1 MRNEKNQELYWNNQA
16 AKTLVGKKIIM
27 ARYLTKEE
35 AEDMGWYKRGL
46 VFRLDDSTECILSAD
61 DEGNDSG
68 VLFFANDETLNG
80 VLPSLY

>member
-1 MRNEKNQELYWNNQA
+1 MRNKEENEIFWN
-16 AKTLVGKKIIM
+16 AKAKETLVGKKIVM
-27 ARYLTKEE
+27 ARYLTSEE

-46 VFRLDDSTECILSAD
+46 MFRLDDSTECLLSAD

-68 VLFFANDETLNG
+68 VLFFANDETSNG